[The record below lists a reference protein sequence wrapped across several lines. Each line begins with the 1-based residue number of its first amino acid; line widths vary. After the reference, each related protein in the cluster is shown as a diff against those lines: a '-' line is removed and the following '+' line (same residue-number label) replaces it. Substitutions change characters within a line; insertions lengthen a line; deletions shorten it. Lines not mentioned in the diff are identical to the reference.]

1 MKNNVGKKTV
11 KLGIELLRFFLC
23 LWIVIIHCSNLKPK
37 YEKYL
42 SKSFHVPTFILI
54 SFYFYYNILKKRII
68 SKIILRFQRLLF
80 PYILW
85 PIIDLIINNFL
96 FSILSS
102 SQFNKKLTFTDL
114 YIQILMAA
122 RFFPSF
128 WFHFNLLFLTLIF
141 TIIAFIFKQFI
152 SNILISLAILSFYFH
167 YSRINFY
174 KFKDYKKFCGYNMG
188 SLVEMTPLAV
198 LGCFL
203 NSINILT
210 KTNFYSIF
218 NSIYLNINLIFIL
231 FLLFEYEIFVHYAGL
246 RYPDILLNSF
256 ASLTL
261 FLLFGFMQIEKIKNE
276 KFNSI
281 IKNITKY
288 TGGIYYI
295 HVIFRDYLQ
304 RYIFYF
310 RKRQFLSAVI
320 IYIICYFFCFMGN
333 TIFKN
338 NKLK

>member
-1 MKNNVGKKTV
+1 MIKNNYGKKAV
-11 KLGIELLRFFLC
+11 ILGIELLRFLLC
-23 LWIVIIHCSNLKPK
+23 LWIVIIHCSSLKPK
-37 YEKYL
+37 FEKYL

-96 FSILSS
+96 FSILST

-114 YIQILMAA
+114 YIQILMAG

-141 TIIAFIFKQFI
+141 TIITFMFIQFI

-167 YSRINFY
+167 YSRLNFY
-174 KFKDYKKFCGYNMG
+174 IFKDYKKFVGYNMG
-188 SLVEMTPLAV
+188 SLVEMMPFAT

-203 NSINILT
+203 NSINVLAKT
-210 KTNFYSIF
+210 KFYSIY
-218 NSIYLNINLIFIL
+218 NSIYLNFNLIFIL
-231 FLLFEYEIFVHYAGL
+231 FLLFEYEIFVHYIGL

-256 ASLTL
+256 GASTL

-295 HVIFRDYLQ
+295 HVIIRDYLQ
-304 RYIFYF
+304 KYLFYF
-310 RKRQFLSAVI
+310 RKRHFFSSLI
-320 IYIICYFFCFMGN
+320 IYLLII
-333 TIFKN
+333 I
-338 NKLK
+338 